1 MSSELEHLGATIGNQ
16 VHNVNIAA
24 EIFNRY
30 GDFIRGVIRCKV
42 GDKGCVDNL
51 FQNFFL
57 SLVSK
62 PPSSNIKNIKGYL
75 YRAIINDI
83 IDDTRLTDRYQSQ
96 MHRYAKHLQY
106 SIIEDSPENALIEAE
121 EMNKMFEC
129 IKKQLQHSE
138 AQAIILRY
146 RNNYKIKE
154 VAAAMGVNNMAAW
167 RYISKGLRKIR
178 RLLRKK
184 QLQ

>member
-1 MSSELEHLGATIGNQ
+1 MSSGLEHLGATIDNQ

-24 EIFNRY
+24 EIFTRY

-57 SLVSK
+57 SLVFK

-83 IDDTRLTDRYQSQ
+83 IDDTRRTDRYQSQ
-96 MHRYAKHLQY
+96 MHRYAEYLEY
-106 SIIEDSPENALIEAE
+106 STVGDGPENALIEAE

-129 IKKQLQHSE
+129 IKRQLQHSE

-167 RYISKGLRKIR
+167 RYISRGLKNIR
-178 RLLRKK
+178 RILKK
-184 QLQ
+184 RQLQ

>member
-1 MSSELEHLGATIGNQ
+1 MSSGLEHLGATIDNQ

-24 EIFNRY
+24 EIFTKY
-30 GDFIRGVIRCKV
+30 GDFIHGIIRCKV
-42 GDKGCVDNL
+42 GDDGRVDDL

-83 IDDTRLTDRYQSQ
+83 IDNTRRIERYQSQ
-96 MHRYAKHLQY
+96 MHRYAEHLQY

-129 IKKQLQHSE
+129 IKRQLQHSE

-154 VAAAMGVNNMAAW
+154 VAAAMGVNNIAAW
-167 RYISKGLRKIR
+167 RYISRGLKNIR
-178 RLLRKK
+178 RILRKK

>member
-1 MSSELEHLGATIGNQ
+1 MSSGLEHLGATIDNQ

-24 EIFNRY
+24 KIFTEY
-30 GDFIRGVIRCKV
+30 GDFIHRVIRYKV
-42 GDKGCVDNL
+42 GDESRADDL

-57 SLVSK
+57 SLVCK
-62 PPSSNIKNIKGYL
+62 PPFPNVKNIKGYL

-83 IDDTRLTDRYQSQ
+83 IDDTRWTDRYQSQ

-121 EMNKMFEC
+121 EMNRMFEC
-129 IKKQLQHSE
+129 IKRQLQHSE